1 MNSTQMGKN
10 SRLFEDKISEIFDKK
25 YCLYVNSGSS
35 ALYLGIEAYNFEPGS
50 EVITP
55 ALTFSTTVGC
65 LLKNK
70 LVPVFTDV
78 ERLTYCI
85 DVDQIEELISN
96 KTVAIL
102 APNLLGNLCDWKK
115 IRRYCR

>member
-1 MNSTQMGKN
+1 M
-10 SRLFEDKISEIFDKK
+10 
-25 YCLYVNSGSS
+25 
-35 ALYLGIEAYNFEPGS
+35 YLGIEAYNFEPGS

-78 ERLTYCI
+78 EHLTYCI
-85 DVDQIEELISN
+85 NVDQIEELITG

-102 APNLLGNLCDWKK
+102 APNLLGNICGWAR
-115 IRRYCR
+115 I